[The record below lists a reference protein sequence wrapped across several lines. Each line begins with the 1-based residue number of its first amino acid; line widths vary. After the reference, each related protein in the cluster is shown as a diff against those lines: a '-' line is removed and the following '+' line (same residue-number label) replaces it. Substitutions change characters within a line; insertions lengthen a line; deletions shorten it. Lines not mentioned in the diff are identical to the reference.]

1 MDFALSDDQRLLQ
14 ESLGRFLGDTY
25 SFEARQAAAASDEG
39 FSRETWRAMAELGL
53 LAAPLSPEQGG
64 LGGGGVDLMVVMEE
78 MGKALVVEPYLASV
92 VLSAG
97 LIDDLGSPEQKE
109 ALLPAL
115 VAGDCLYA
123 VAHGEPASRYE
134 LASVTTRAR
143 EAGDGWYLSGDKAVV
158 LNGDSAD
165 ALLVSARTA
174 GEAEAEAGI
183 GLFLV
188 DGDAQGVT
196 RRGYP
201 TVDGGRAAEIALEDA
216 AASPLGPADGA
227 FPEIERAAARAIV
240 ALTAEAV
247 GAMTLVCDTTLD
259 YLKTRKQFG
268 VAIGSFQ
275 VLQHRMV
282 EMAMALEDARSLT
295 ILAAAKLTAPRLER
309 ERAVSAA
316 KAGVG
321 RAARKVAEEAIQLHG
336 GIAMTWEYPMSHYAK
351 RLVML
356 DHLFGDVDHH
366 EERFSALSEAY
377 APS

>member
-1 MDFALSDDQRLLQ
+1 MDFSLSDDQRLLQ
-14 ESLGRFLGDTY
+14 ESLGRFLKDSY
-25 SFEARQAAAASDEG
+25 DFEARQAAAASAEG
-39 FSRETWRAMAELGL
+39 FSRETWRALAELGL
-53 LAAPLSPEQGG
+53 LAAPLSAEQGG

-78 MGKALVVEPYLASV
+78 LGKALAVEPYLASV
-92 VLSAG
+92 VLAGG
-97 LIDDLGSPEQKE
+97 LIEDLASPEQRE
-109 ALLPAL
+109 ALLASL
-115 VAGDCLYA
+115 VAGERLYA
-123 VAHGEPASRYE
+123 FAHGEPGARYE

-143 EAGDGWYLSGDKAVV
+143 EAGDGWCLSGSKAVV

-165 ALLVSARTA
+165 SLLVSARTA
-174 GEAEAEAGI
+174 GEAEEEAGI

-188 DGDAQGVT
+188 ETAGEGVA

-201 TVDGGRAAEIALEDA
+201 TVDGYRAAEILLEDA
-216 AASPLGPADGA
+216 PATPLGPVDGA
-227 FPEIERAAARAIV
+227 FPAIERAAARAVV
-240 ALTAEAV
+240 ALSAEAV
-247 GAMTLVCDTTLD
+247 GAMELVCDTTLD

-268 VAIGSFQ
+268 VPIGSFQ

-282 EMAMALEDARSLT
+282 EMRMALEDARSLT
-295 ILAAAKLTAPRLER
+295 ILAAAKLTAPRPER

-356 DHLFGDVDHH
+356 DHLFGDVDYH
-366 EERFSALSEAY
+366 EERFASL
-377 APS
+377 